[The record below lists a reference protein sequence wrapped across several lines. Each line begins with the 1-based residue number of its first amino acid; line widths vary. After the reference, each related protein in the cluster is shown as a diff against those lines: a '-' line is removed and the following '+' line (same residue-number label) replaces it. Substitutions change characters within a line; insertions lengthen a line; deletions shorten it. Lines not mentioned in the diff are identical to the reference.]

1 MSMSKVK
8 FGVKKVRRVLSMKDN
23 NYEPAMYEVWKVSG
37 PRGFKK
43 YFTTKKDATAYIK
56 SMNDRTMTAEV
67 VSNLLREIK
76 MK

>member
-1 MSMSKVK
+1 MSKNK
-8 FGVKKVRRVLSMKDN
+8 SKYGINKVRRVMRMKAD

-56 SMNDRTMTAEV
+56 KMKDTTMTAEILT
-67 VSNLLREIK
+67 NLLNEINYK
-76 MK
+76 